1 MSPLL
6 HPENVRK
13 LSDALREHQKR
24 PWHNI
29 GQHRII
35 FKQLQNNKFDLIPKI
50 NKYLKRSQLP
60 HDGEHH
66 LTETSQS
73 ICRENQL
80 TGICT
85 VCGPLT

>member
-6 HPENVRK
+6 HPEDVRK
-13 LSDALREHQKR
+13 LSDALREHQK
-24 PWHNI
+24 
-29 GQHRII
+29 GTLAQHRSTQNNL
-35 FKQLQNNKFDLIPKI
+35 KQLQNNKFDLIPKK
-50 NKYLKRSQLP
+50 NKYLKRSQLL